1 MGGKAKPTKHTAKE
15 LAQKEKDATCNRGG
29 GSAGLKDRQGGSVGH
44 SKYKCNICMQ
54 SAPDP
59 KSMQMHF
66 ESKHPKEEFALDKC
80 TDLHS
85 GTGGTTQ
92 GASPTTKT
100 PLSRMAR
107 LFRKGTSAVVQD
119 DAHYQRCEDLQ
130 KEEKHILRRFWILLF
145 VTAIL
150 SSSLSF
156 LIDRF
161 TYGTGLLR
169 STLTLGAPLKAL
181 GFNVGMA
188 CLARLIVRPT
198 VEAEGSGFPEMKAM
212 LFGKVLFNF
221 LTFRVLVAKALALSL
236 GVGAGLPLGKEG
248 PNVHMAARRSGT
260 PCRCTAPARRRHSY
274 SLQLLLRAEA
284 CIARVIHPS
293 FFEMPGSTLRCLL
306 KKRIDLFERK
316 TESRFP
322 ERKRVQSSHGAHGA
336 GGSGVGSAV
345 SKLLLAACA
354 VGVGASFSAP
364 IGGVIFSLELMLPQT
379 YDAFAYWGCFTA
391 GTGPGGKLLC
401 KLLTAKAAI
410 LEQKPVLL
418 RGIVG
423 AITYAVERTGFQ
435 GRGGERK
442 KMEEDHHKA
451 ATHRRRSLLEDFDDR
466 KREPAAT
473 DKCSNVLPGEG
484 SDTDFPLLRLA
495 VDIVLGLLCGL
506 AGGIWVRCHSYVVRR
521 PSKKFAFSAA
531 QQIFKSEAG
540 VLKRWRLREGEP
552 LKASGQE
559 QPLLGGQAPA
569 RAPGCLKRCFLRML
583 GGKWR
588 DLALVASVTALNT
601 VLASSLPLLGG
612 KPQPLLI
619 STIFDKNLM
628 QKDPEA
634 WVLPWAGVAGT
645 MALCFLMKWCMTI
658 LALSSAIPAGVVA
671 PTMIIGGLL
680 GRVYAHVLLPDW
692 FIDLL
697 LSKDG
702 LPPSELQRGAFMARC
717 GIVGASA
724 FCAAVCRAF
733 AMAITVFEVLAL
745 PNSVLPL
752 CSSAL
757 TAIFVANKVSLP
769 FFDANLAT
777 RNLGGIPAITFTDK
791 AIEPVMKVMT
801 VADMSECLP
810 QMLTLRHLLHV
821 LTSTKHDFF
830 PIVRPLAW
838 DVSDKGLL
846 EGTMTRKNVEPH
858 ACGKYKERKRER
870 EREELVPQC
879 KFQKVYAKRHRT
891 RSVGCTESPEE

>member
-248 PNVHMAARRSGT
+248 PNVHMAA
-260 PCRCTAPARRRHSY
+260 
-274 SLQLLLRAEA
+274 

-293 FFEMPGSTLRCLL
+293 FFE
-306 KKRIDLFERK
+306 
-316 TESRFP
+316 
-322 ERKRVQSSHGAHGA
+322 KRVQSSHGAHGA

-391 GTGPGGKLLC
+391 G
-401 KLLTAKAAI
+401 
-410 LEQKPVLL
+410 
-418 RGIVG
+418 IVG
-423 AITYAVERTGFQ
+423 AITYAVERTLTTGS
-435 GRGGERK
+435 
-442 KMEEDHHKA
+442 A
-451 ATHRRRSLLEDFDDR
+451 SLL
-466 KREPAAT
+466 PLIS
-473 DKCSNVLPGEG
+473 SNVLPGEG

-506 AGGIWVRCHSYVVRR
+506 AGGIWVRCHSYV
-521 PSKKFAFSAA
+521 
-531 QQIFKSEAG
+531 AG

-559 QPLLGGQAPA
+559 QPLLGGQA

>member
-15 LAQKEKDATCNRGG
+15 LAQKDKDATCNRGG

-85 GTGGTTQ
+85 GTAGTTQ
-92 GASPTTKT
+92 GARAVGRGGGVSSGLGRQPDRGTAAPMPPLPQIEGMAGEADFNPASPTTKT

-248 PNVHMAARRSGT
+248 PNVHMAA
-260 PCRCTAPARRRHSY
+260 
-274 SLQLLLRAEA
+274 

-293 FFEMPGSTLRCLL
+293 FFE
-306 KKRIDLFERK
+306 
-316 TESRFP
+316 
-322 ERKRVQSSHGAHGA
+322 KRVQSSHGAHGA

-391 GTGPGGKLLC
+391 G
-401 KLLTAKAAI
+401 
-410 LEQKPVLL
+410 
-418 RGIVG
+418 IVG
-423 AITYAVERTGFQ
+423 AITYAVERTLTTGS
-435 GRGGERK
+435 
-442 KMEEDHHKA
+442 A
-451 ATHRRRSLLEDFDDR
+451 SLL
-466 KREPAAT
+466 PLIS
-473 DKCSNVLPGEG
+473 SNVLPGEG

-506 AGGIWVRCHSYVVRR
+506 AGGIWVRCHSYV
-521 PSKKFAFSAA
+521 
-531 QQIFKSEAG
+531 AG

-559 QPLLGGQAPA
+559 EPLLGQARAPA
-569 RAPGCLKRCFLRML
+569 GPGCLKRCFLRML

-692 FIDLL
+692 FVDLL

-846 EGTMTRKNVEPH
+846 EGTMTRKNVERLVTMLDPR
-858 ACGKYKERKRER
+858 GETPDREIDLMDPQFQAPPDGSEALVEGSPVRVSPDCTVKDVYLLMKVAESDGVVYVTDRGLLQGHITLATLMSR
-870 EREELVPQC
+870 EI
-879 KFQKVYAKRHRT
+879 
-891 RSVGCTESPEE
+891 